1 MKKWQGL
8 NQSGRSSNIT
18 AKFSSAFIG
27 LMLILGGVA
36 TTGWLSLSFVRSET
50 QATIVSSIKLQR
62 LVFEMNDALDKARRL
77 EHDFFEQWSTT
88 GFLDAREEYA
98 RAYGE
103 QIDQV
108 LSISDL
114 LKSLLA
120 TEQVSATLR
129 QSNPAVVSYE
139 EMVQQYA
146 SSFREAYGLVGELGM
161 DKTGILA
168 RLQQKSQRVG
178 DILQF
183 ADDQELSQLYM
194 QLQFREEDYLSDR
207 QNSER
212 TALYQAI
219 EELQTA
225 IRQSPNL
232 TLERQLNAL
241 NALNDY
247 QALAR
252 QIIRLDLEIR
262 AQISQFDRQAAELS
276 AQLLEI
282 ARQEVQQGA
291 YRINQ
296 TSQAA
301 TGLLVAALLLALVF
315 ASAIAQE
322 FIYALKQL
330 EIEQAKS
337 ESLLLNILPKTIA
350 DRLKEET
357 TTIADQFTD
366 VTILFADIVGFTNL
380 SSRISPR
387 ELVTL
392 LNEIFSEFDRIADL
406 HGLEKIKT
414 IGDAYMLVGG
424 LPEPKADC
432 AKDVAEMALDMQQ
445 AIGQFNLNHQEN
457 INIRIGMNTGSVVAG
472 VIGQKKFIYDLW
484 GDAVN
489 IASRMESHGLPG
501 LIQVSEDTYQL
512 LAKHYQFEE
521 RGSIMIKGKGE
532 MKTYFLL
539 GKNSE
544 KAEKERKLLPFPDP
558 STSNSYGMGTGLDR

>member
-1 MKKWQGL
+1 MKKWQPL
-8 NQSGRSSNIT
+8 NQSGRSLNIT
-18 AKFSSAFIG
+18 AKFSSAFLG

-36 TTGWLSLSFVRSET
+36 TTGWLSLSFVRRET

-62 LVFEMNDALDKARRL
+62 LVFEMNDALEKARRL
-77 EHDFFEQWSTT
+77 ERDFFEQWSKT

-103 QIDQV
+103 QIDMV
-108 LSISDL
+108 LLISDL
-114 LKSLLA
+114 LQSLLA
-120 TEQVSATLR
+120 TDQVSATLR

-146 SSFREAYGLVGELGM
+146 ISFREAVGLVGELGM
-161 DKTGILA
+161 DKMGVVA
-168 RLQQKSQRVG
+168 RLQQNSQRVG
-178 DILQF
+178 DILQL
-183 ADDQELSQLYM
+183 ADDPELIELYQ
-194 QLQFREEDYLSDR
+194 QLQFREEDYLNDR
-207 QNSER
+207 QNPER
-212 TALYQAI
+212 AALYKAI
-219 EELQTA
+219 EELKTA
-225 IRQSPNL
+225 IKQSSNL
-232 TLERQLNAL
+232 STERQLSAI

-247 QALAR
+247 QEIA
-252 QIIRLDLEIR
+252 QKIIRLDLEIR
-262 AQISQFDRQAAELS
+262 TQISQFDRQASELS

-282 ARQEVQQGA
+282 ARQEIQQGE

-301 TGLLVAALLLALVF
+301 TGLLVASLLLALVF

-366 VTILFADIVGFTNL
+366 VTVLFADIVGFTNL

-392 LNEIFSEFDRIADL
+392 LNEIFSDFDRLADL

-445 AIGQFNLNHQEN
+445 AIAQFNLNHQEN
-457 INIRIGMNTGSVVAG
+457 INIRIGINTGSVVAG

-501 LIQVSEDTYQL
+501 SIQVSEETYQL
-512 LAKHYQFEE
+512 LQFSYQFEE

-539 GKNSE
+539 GKTPE

-558 STSNSYGMGTGLDR
+558 SNSTSYGTGTGLDR

>member
-8 NQSGRSSNIT
+8 NQSWRSLNIT
-18 AKFSSAFIG
+18 AKFSSSFIG

-36 TTGWLSLSFVRSET
+36 TTGWLSLNFVRTET

-62 LVFEMNDALDKARRL
+62 LVFEMNDALDQARRL
-77 EHDFFEQWSTT
+77 ERDFFEQWSKT

-103 QIDQV
+103 QIDMV
-108 LSISDL
+108 LLISDL
-114 LKSLLA
+114 LQSLLA
-120 TEQVSATLR
+120 TDQVSATLR

-146 SSFREAYGLVGELGM
+146 SSFREAVGLVGELGM
-161 DKTGILA
+161 DETGILA
-168 RLQQKSQRVG
+168 RLQQNSQRVG
-178 DILQF
+178 DILDL
-183 ADDQELSQLYM
+183 AGDPELIKLYG
-194 QLQFREEDYLSDR
+194 QLQSREQEYLSDR
-207 QNSER
+207 QNPER
-212 TALYQAI
+212 VALYQAI
-219 EELQTA
+219 NQLQTA

-232 TLERQLNAL
+232 SLERQLNAL
-241 NALNDY
+241 NALKAY
-247 QALAR
+247 QVLAQ

-262 AQISQFDRQAAELS
+262 AQISQFDRQASELS
-276 AQLLEI
+276 SQLLEI
-282 ARQEVQQGA
+282 ARQEVQRGE

-301 TGLLVAALLLALVF
+301 TGLLVAALLLAVVF

-322 FIYALKQL
+322 FVYALKQL

-357 TTIADQFTD
+357 TTIADQFPD
-366 VTILFADIVGFTNL
+366 VTVLFADIVGFTHL

-392 LNEIFSEFDRIADL
+392 LNEIFSEFDRLADL
-406 HGLEKIKT
+406 HDLEKIKT

-432 AKDVAEMALDMQQ
+432 ALDVAEMALDMQQ
-445 AIGQFNLNHQEN
+445 AILQFNQNHQEN
-457 INIRIGMNTGSVVAG
+457 INIRIGINTGSVVAG

-501 LIQVSEDTYQL
+501 AIQVSEDTYHL
-512 LAKHYQFEE
+512 LQPFYQFEE

-539 GKNSE
+539 SRNPE
-544 KAEKERKLLPFPDP
+544 LAQKERQLLPFPDP
-558 STSNSYGMGTGLDR
+558 STPKIGEPN

>member
-1 MKKWQGL
+1 MKKWHGL
-8 NQSGRSSNIT
+8 NHSWRSLNIT
-18 AKFSSAFIG
+18 AKFSSAFFG

-36 TTGWLSLSFVRSET
+36 TTGWLSLNFVRTET

-77 EHDFFEQWSTT
+77 ERDFFEQWSKT
-88 GFLDAREEYA
+88 GFLDARQEYA
-98 RAYGE
+98 KAYGE
-103 QIDQV
+103 QIDMV
-108 LSISDL
+108 LLISDL
-114 LKSLLA
+114 LQSLLA
-120 TEQVSATLR
+120 TDQVSATLR
-129 QSNPAVVSYE
+129 QSNPSVVSYE

-146 SSFREAYGLVGELGM
+146 SSFREAVGLVGELGM
-161 DKTGILA
+161 DETGILA
-168 RLQQKSQRVG
+168 RLQQNSQRVG
-178 DILQF
+178 DILQL
-183 ADDQELSQLYM
+183 ADDPELLELYT
-194 QLQFREEDYLSDR
+194 QLQSREQDYIRDR
-207 QNSER
+207 QNPER
-212 TALYQAI
+212 AALYQAI
-219 EELQTA
+219 EQLQSA
-225 IRQSPNL
+225 IKQSPNL
-232 TLERQLNAL
+232 SLERQLNAL
-241 NALNDY
+241 KALTDY
-247 QALAR
+247 QVLAQ

-262 AQISQFDRQAAELS
+262 TQLSQFDRQAAELS

-282 ARQEVQQGA
+282 ARQEIQRGE

-322 FIYALKQL
+322 FVYALKQL
-330 EIEQAKS
+330 QIEQAKS

-366 VTILFADIVGFTNL
+366 VTVLFADIVGFTTL
-380 SSRISPR
+380 SSRISPT

-392 LNEIFSEFDRIADL
+392 LNEIFSEFDRLADL

-432 AKDVAEMALDMQQ
+432 AIDVAEMALDMQQ
-445 AIGQFNLNHQEN
+445 AIKQFNLTHQEN
-457 INIRIGMNTGSVVAG
+457 INIRIGINTGSVVAG

-501 LIQVSEDTYQL
+501 SIQVSEDTYQV
-512 LAKHYQFEE
+512 LANRYQFEE
-521 RGSIMIKGKGE
+521 RGSIAIKGKGE

-544 KAEKERKLLPFPDP
+544 KLEKEPKLLPFPDP
-558 STSNSYGMGTGLDR
+558 INNTSYGLGTGLDR

>member
-1 MKKWQGL
+1 MKKWQGF
-8 NQSGRSSNIT
+8 NQSGRSPNIT

-62 LVFEMNDALDKARRL
+62 LVFEMNDALNQARRL
-77 EHDFFEQWSTT
+77 ERDFFEQWSKT
-88 GFLDAREEYA
+88 GFLDAREEYG

-103 QIDQV
+103 QIDMV
-108 LSISDL
+108 LLISNL
-114 LKSLLA
+114 LQSLLS
-120 TEQVSATLR
+120 TDQVSATLR

-146 SSFREAYGLVGELGM
+146 SSFREAVGLVGELGM

-168 RLQQKSQRVG
+168 RLQQNSQRVG
-178 DILQF
+178 DILQL
-183 ADDQELSQLYM
+183 ADDPELIELYLQLKS
-194 QLQFREEDYLSDR
+194 REEDYLIDR

-219 EELQTA
+219 ETLKTG
-225 IRQSPNL
+225 IRQSS
-232 TLERQLNAL
+232 TLSLDRQFNAL
-241 NALNDY
+241 NALNEY
-247 QALAR
+247 QDLA
-252 QIIRLDLEIR
+252 QKMIRLDLEIR
-262 AQISQFDRQAAELS
+262 TQISQFDRQASELS

-282 ARQEVQQGA
+282 ARQEVQRGED
-291 YRINQ
+291 RINQ
-296 TSQAA
+296 ASRAA
-301 TGLLVAALLLALVF
+301 TGLLVASLLLALVF

-366 VTILFADIVGFTNL
+366 VTVLFADIVGFTNL
-380 SSRISPR
+380 SSRISPK

-392 LNEIFSEFDRIADL
+392 LNEIFSEFDRLADL

-432 AKDVAEMALDMQQ
+432 AKDVAEMALDMQK
-445 AIGQFNLNHQEN
+445 AILQFNQNHQEN
-457 INIRIGMNTGSVVAG
+457 INIRIGINTGAVVAG

-501 LIQVSEDTYQL
+501 SIQVSEDTYQL
-512 LAKHYQFEE
+512 LEKFYQFEE
-521 RGSIMIKGKGE
+521 RGSITIKGKGE

-539 GKNSE
+539 GRTPE
-544 KAEKERKLLPFPDP
+544 KAEKEHKLLPFPDP
-558 STSNSYGMGTGLDR
+558 SNNTSYGIGTGLDR

>member
-1 MKKWQGL
+1 MKKWQFWS
-8 NQSGRSSNIT
+8 QSWHSLNIT

-27 LMLILGGVA
+27 LLLILGGVT
-36 TTGWLSLSFVRSET
+36 TTGWLSLNFVRRET

-62 LVFEMNDALDKARRL
+62 LVFEMNDALEKARRL
-77 EHDFFEQWSTT
+77 ERDFFEQWSQT
-88 GFLDAREEYA
+88 GFLDARQQYA
-98 RAYGE
+98 QAHRE
-103 QIDQV
+103 QIDLV
-108 LSISDL
+108 LLISDL
-114 LKSLLA
+114 LQSLLA
-120 TEQVSATLR
+120 TDQVSATLR

-146 SSFREAYGLVGELGM
+146 SSFREAVGLVGDLGM
-161 DKTGILA
+161 DETGILA
-168 RLQQKSQRVG
+168 RLEQISQRVG
-178 DILQF
+178 DILQRSE
-183 ADDQELSQLYM
+183 DSELIELYNQLKLQEQA
-194 QLQFREEDYLSDR
+194 YLSDR
-207 QNSER
+207 QNSKR

-219 EELQTA
+219 DELQTA
-225 IRQSPNL
+225 IGQSPNL
-232 TLERQLNAL
+232 SIDRQFNARQAL
-241 NALNDY
+241 NEY
-247 QALAR
+247 QSLAR

-262 AQISQFDRQAAELS
+262 VQISQFDRQASELS
-276 AQLLEI
+276 AQLLAI
-282 ARQEVQQGA
+282 ARQEVQRGE
-291 YRINQ
+291 YRIAQ

-322 FIYALKQL
+322 FVAALKQL

-337 ESLLLNILPKTIA
+337 ESLLLNILPKPIA

-366 VTILFADIVGFTNL
+366 VTVLFADIVGFTNL

-392 LNEIFSEFDRIADL
+392 LNEIFSEFDRLADF

-432 AKDVAEMALDMQQ
+432 AVDVANMALDMQQ
-445 AIGQFNLNHQEN
+445 AIAQFNQKHQEN
-457 INIRIGMNTGSVVAG
+457 INIRIGINTGAVVAG

-501 LIQVSEDTYQL
+501 SIQVSEDTYQL
-512 LAKHYQFEE
+512 LHKSYQFEE
-521 RGSIMIKGKGE
+521 RGSIQIKGKGE
-532 MKTYFLL
+532 MKTYFLR
-539 GKNSE
+539 GQTDE
-544 KAEKERKLLPFPDP
+544 KIDPGPSLIPFPQRSS
-558 STSNSYGMGTGLDR
+558 STS